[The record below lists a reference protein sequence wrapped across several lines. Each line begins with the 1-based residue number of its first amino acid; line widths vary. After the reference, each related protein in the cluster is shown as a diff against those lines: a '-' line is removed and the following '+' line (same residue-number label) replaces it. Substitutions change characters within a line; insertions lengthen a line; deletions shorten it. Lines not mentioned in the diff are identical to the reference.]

1 MKKLILTAVSLT
13 SVLLIAGCGKAEDKT
28 PASREKIAKKLSEF
42 DLDQVISYDFVDR
55 TYSYLY
61 YNNAKYVVSG
71 AGSSGIINYEARH
84 QFQLFKN
91 QMITDSIEVDGLV
104 DVAASKV
111 DFTIPAEGQIFVQNG
126 YIYDYFICDSMK
138 DQSYV
143 NCYETDVYN
152 TFEDYFNYLSI
163 ITTARY
169 AFNDPSTYFPSDS
182 DYTQPLL
189 EIKEQDGIEIYDLE
203 SSYPG
208 DNTYRPYTISFHVEY
223 DKKAKEFI
231 SVSYQ
236 ERAMKNDLSDDYET
250 GTSSLIRYTI
260 RNIKFGEKE
269 NYSGTYCSYDDI
281 QDKNKI
287 HDAPNEVVDVSHLED
302 GKLDDEVTLDIIRK
316 IDAYSNDVRETQY
329 SMIYHN
335 AFDFAN
341 TDQTEL
347 GAMMFSGKITAYS
360 DNITDNI
367 GYMQKVDQDDSPI
380 DGTKANY
387 RIFTKAMEEY
397 IIRGGIFDKYITSSM
412 AGVLKSQVN
421 RARAYLDANPLY
433 WNEIYNIY
441 SGFINYE
448 LGKTNL
454 DGGSSFQVA
463 VSGTKKGTHLEIKGE
478 LHKKVNGG
486 NNVENIDSFTF
497 IIDNDKLTSLVFV
510 AKGNTQADGPYTDTY
525 MANFV
530 HGTKKPFDG
539 VEMDFDTIDTQ
550 VTMESFNII
559 G

>member
-1 MKKLILTAVSLT
+1 M
-13 SVLLIAGCGKAEDKT
+13 
-28 PASREKIAKKLSEF
+28 
-42 DLDQVISYDFVDR
+42 
-55 TYSYLY
+55 
-61 YNNAKYVVSG
+61 
-71 AGSSGIINYEARH
+71 
-84 QFQLFKN
+84 
-91 QMITDSIEVDGLV
+91 
-104 DVAASKV
+104 
-111 DFTIPAEGQIFVQNG
+111 
-126 YIYDYFICDSMK
+126 
-138 DQSYV
+138 
-143 NCYETDVYN
+143 
-152 TFEDYFNYLSI
+152 
-163 ITTARY
+163 
-169 AFNDPSTYFPSDS
+169 
-182 DYTQPLL
+182 
-189 EIKEQDGIEIYDLE
+189 
-203 SSYPG
+203 
-208 DNTYRPYTISFHVEY
+208 
-223 DKKAKEFI
+223 
-231 SVSYQ
+231 
-236 ERAMKNDLSDDYET
+236 
-250 GTSSLIRYTI
+250 IRYTI

-347 GAMMFSGKITAYS
+347 GAMTFSGKITSYS